1 MHRLGGNYAEVRM
14 KRLIIRKQEVD
25 KLGKGKVDKIKR
37 KNGTVR
43 KKINIFKLRRQ
54 GRRKKEI

>member
-54 GRRKKEI
+54 GRRK